1 MDSLTKQEYYTEIDI
16 ARYIRQLLWGLEYIH
31 GNHYAHLGLTV
42 RCMKLVCLSKETF
55 RMFLVM
61 VNS

>member
-1 MDSLTKQEYYTEIDI
+1 VDNLTRQEHYTEIDI

-42 RCMKLVCLSKETF
+42 SHLKIN
-55 RMFLVM
+55 FLKRYDIFE
-61 VNS
+61 